1 MPKKLSPQFIER
13 FNSLPKEIQEALF
26 SVGTSDVIGHICDFY
41 HLSDEKSGILTLLVG
56 DVLMGFLHY
65 NDFPKKLAEV
75 LGGNTMVAQSIAK
88 DADRDIFLPIRKFL
102 REVYRPIPKEEVMIL
117 ETEEEKG
124 AAEEIPTFVPE
135 VKPATVPI
143 KPLEIKEEA
152 KIPPAPSEAAPTEA
166 PKRRSFLP
174 FFRFKKTGEAS
185 PSPASPPVIIG
196 HEEEIKPTL
205 GTPTPFVISFEE
217 VKPQKEKVVSSIEV
231 AKETPAISTQPK
243 VEVKKAEP
251 AVTAAPQAKPVPGPV
266 KIVNYTAFPVEPAKT
281 KESTPIISVPAP
293 TKTPAAPI
301 PEQKK
306 EEPPVFKILPIQ
318 PQQPPIAPQPKPF
331 SAPIKPEEKPLDATQ
346 AKPVP
351 LAEKPSAS
359 SPTKI
364 PEVPPENVVDLRKF
378 KF

>member
-1 MPKKLSPQFIER
+1 MPNKTPQKIFIER
-13 FNSLPKEIQEALF
+13 YDSLPAELKKSLF
-26 SVGTSDVIGHICDFY
+26 SATTSELIERVVEFY
-41 HLSDEKSGILTLLVG
+41 HLNEEKSAILVSLVG
-56 DVLMGFLHY
+56 DVLAGFLHY
-65 NDFPKKLAEV
+65 NDFSKKIQEN
-75 LGGNTMVAQSIAK
+75 LGVNPMIANSIGK
-88 DADRDIFLPIRKFL
+88 EIDRDIFLPVRKFL
-102 REVYRPIPKEEVMIL
+102 REVYRSIPKEEVMIS
-117 ETEEEKG
+117 ETEEKKE

-135 VKPATVPI
+135 VKPAVVPT
-143 KPLEIKEEA
+143 
-152 KIPPAPSEAAPTEA
+152 APSEAAPTEA
-166 PKRRSFLP
+166 PERRSFLP

-243 VEVKKAEP
+243 IEVKKTEP
-251 AVTAAPQAKPVPGPV
+251 VVVAVAPQAKPVPSPV
-266 KIVNYTAFPVEPAKT
+266 KIVNYTAFPVEPATT
-281 KESTPIISVPAP
+281 KESTPVVAAPAP

-306 EEPPVFKILPIQ
+306 EEPPVFKIPPIQ

-331 SAPIKPEEKPLDATQ
+331 DATQ
-346 AKPVP
+346 AKPFDATQGQPAP
-351 LAEKPSAS
+351 LAEKPQEKPA
-359 SPTKI
+359 PTPEKSVGPAPAKM